1 MPRLDFAYAGIKFK
15 SSYFNMVLKGDYKNM
30 INNERL
36 GILEMKHMPLSIF
49 WHGQV
54 SISGRYCH

>member
-1 MPRLDFAYAGIKFK
+1 
-15 SSYFNMVLKGDYKNM
+15 M
-30 INNERL
+30 INNERLSGILLHPTSLPSLTGL